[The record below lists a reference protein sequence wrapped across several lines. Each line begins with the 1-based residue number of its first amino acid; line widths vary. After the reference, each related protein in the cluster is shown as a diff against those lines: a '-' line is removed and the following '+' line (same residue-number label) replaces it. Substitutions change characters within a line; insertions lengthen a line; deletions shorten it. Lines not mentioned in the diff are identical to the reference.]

1 MIFSAITKN
10 LNWEILAKN
19 LATFKT
25 WHGIKD
31 EKFYHYVGS
40 LKYLIRGGV
49 TKNQYIDRKYLKKG
63 GGLGQFADLRGGAWR
78 KRGGVFD
85 GGGLIPNAHYG

>member
-40 LKYLIRGGV
+40 LKYLIRLGV
-49 TKNQYIDRKYLKKG
+49 TKNQYIDGKYLKKG
-63 GGLGQFADLRGGAWR
+63 GGLGKFADLRGGCLTK
-78 KRGGVFD
+78 KRGCF
-85 GGGLIPNAHYG
+85 

>member
-25 WHGIKD
+25 WDGNKD

-40 LKYLIRGGV
+40 LKYLIRLGV
-49 TKNQYIDRKYLKKG
+49 TKNQYIDGKYLKKVEG
-63 GGLGQFADLRGGAWR
+63 GGAWP
-78 KRGGVFD
+78 KRGGVFE
-85 GGGLIPNAHYG
+85 GGGLISNAHYG

>member
-1 MIFSAITKN
+1 MNFSAITKN

-25 WHGIKD
+25 WDGIKD

-49 TKNQYIDRKYLKKG
+49 TKNQYIDGKYLKKG
-63 GGLGQFADLRGGAWR
+63 GGLRQFADLRGGCLTK
-78 KRGGVFD
+78 KRGCF
-85 GGGLIPNAHYG
+85 